1 VFQEKLSPESL
12 QEKNRFKKIPAKK
25 FPVQVRIVNLSVIST
40 VCGSLGFHCYVL
52 VTLTENCLSYT
63 HAFGLGQKIPYC
75 TSSDFKFICYILL
88 FVKSSFGMLKIG
100 LKNTV
105 FCKFK
110 VFTFIKPYMCVDSQ
124 EISGKS

>member
-1 VFQEKLSPESL
+1 MFQEKLSPESL

-63 HAFGLGQKIPYC
+63 Q
-75 TSSDFKFICYILL
+75 FICDILL
-88 FVKSSFGMLKIG
+88 NVMSSFGMLKIG

-105 FCKFK
+105 FRR
-110 VFTFIKPYMCVDSQ
+110 V
-124 EISGKS
+124 